1 MQEVNAFDEYDGLTE
16 EEKEVAQQFFT
27 LGYEDGYDE
36 GYETCELESSSY
48 TDGKDVGF
56 QEGIQLERNRV
67 YQICSMQMEWAEQ
80 NNKGRDY
87 IFWKNVREVLQ
98 PKDFEPMSQEEYDQW
113 LNE

>member
-27 LGYEDGYDE
+27 LGFEDGYDE
-36 GYETCELESSSY
+36 GYETCYLEASSY
-48 TDGKDVGF
+48 AAGRDVGF
-56 QEGIQLERNRV
+56 QLERNRV